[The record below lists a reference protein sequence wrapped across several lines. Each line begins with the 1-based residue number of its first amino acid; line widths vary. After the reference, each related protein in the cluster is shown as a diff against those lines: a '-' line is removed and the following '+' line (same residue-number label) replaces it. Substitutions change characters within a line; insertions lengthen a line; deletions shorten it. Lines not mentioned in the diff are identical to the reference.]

1 MKKQA
6 MKRIFLLM
14 GLAATLLLPV
24 TALQAQLAPPN
35 EMGVSMGH
43 LHLNVHDM
51 QANKSLFVTMGG
63 TALPM
68 FGAFEAIKF
77 PGVIVLLRQQD
88 PTGPSVGSVVNHV
101 GFIVPNVA
109 QSMAKWKAAGL
120 KTEDGRPGQGFV
132 MTPDGLRME
141 ILEDTAQTV
150 PIKMHH
156 IHFFVDQA
164 AIPEM
169 QAWYAKTFG
178 AIPGKRG
185 NFQGDDLPGVN
196 LTFAP
201 SMTPVAPTKGRV
213 LDHIGFEVVNLEA
226 FCKKLE
232 ASGIKLDRPYT
243 KNPNGLALAFI
254 TDPWGTSIELNE
266 GLDKL

>member
-1 MKKQA
+1 
-6 MKRIFLLM
+6 MKRRFLLL
-14 GLAATLLLPV
+14 GLAGALLMPLG
-24 TALQAQLAPPN
+24 ALRAQLAPPN
-35 EMGVSMGH
+35 EMGVSLGH
-43 LHLNVHDM
+43 LHLNVHDV
-51 QANKSLFVTMGG
+51 QANKSLFVSMGG
-63 TALPM
+63 TALPKL
-68 FGAFEAIKF
+68 ADFEVIKF
-77 PGVIVLLRQQD
+77 PGVLILLRQQD

-101 GFIVPNVA
+101 GFLVPNVA

-120 KTEDGRPGQGFV
+120 KTENGTSAQQGYV
-132 MTPDGLRME
+132 ITPEGLRIE
-141 ILEDTAQTV
+141 ILEDATMTV

-178 AIPGKRG
+178 AKPGKRG
-185 NFQGDDLPGVN
+185 NFEADDVPGVN

-201 SMTPVAPTKGRV
+201 SSTPVAPTKGRV

-254 TDPWGTSIELNE
+254 TDPWGTNIELNE

>member
-1 MKKQA
+1 
-6 MKRIFLLM
+6 MKRRMFLL
-14 GLAATLLLPV
+14 GLVAAVLLMPAS
-24 TALQAQLAPPN
+24 ALRAQLAPPN
-35 EMGVSMGH
+35 DAGVRMGH
-43 LHLNVHDM
+43 LHLNVHDVP
-51 QANKSLFVTMGG
+51 ANKNLFVTMGG
-63 TALPM
+63 TPVAKL
-68 FGAFEAIKF
+68 GDFEVIKF
-77 PGVIVLLRQQD
+77 PGVLILLRQQD

-101 GFIVPNVA
+101 GFMVPNVA
-109 QSMAKWKAAGL
+109 QSMAKWKAAGI

-132 MTPDGLRME
+132 ITPEGLRIE
-141 ILEDTAQTV
+141 ILEDMAQTV

-178 AIPGKRG
+178 AKPGKRG
-185 NFQGDDLPGVN
+185 DFQADDLPGVN

-243 KNPNGLALAFI
+243 KNPNGLALAFV
-254 TDPWGTSIELNE
+254 TDPWGTNIELNE

>member
-1 MKKQA
+1 
-6 MKRIFLLM
+6 MKRRFLL
-14 GLAATLLLPV
+14 LALAGTLLMPFGAV
-24 TALQAQLAPPN
+24 RAQLAPPN

-43 LHLNVHDM
+43 LHLNVHDV
-51 QANKSLFVTMGG
+51 QANKSLFVSMGG
-63 TALPM
+63 TALPEL
-68 FGAFEAIKF
+68 GDFEVIKF
-77 PGVIVLLRQQD
+77 PGVLVFLRQQG

-101 GFIVPNVA
+101 GFQVPNVA
-109 QSMAKWKAAGL
+109 QSMTKWKAAGL
-120 KTEDGRPGQGFV
+120 KTESGTNAQQGFV
-132 MTPDGLRME
+132 ITPDGLRIE
-141 ILEDTAQTV
+141 ILEDTTMTV

-156 IHFFVDQA
+156 VHFFVDQA
-164 AIPEM
+164 AISEM

-178 AIPGKRG
+178 AKPGKRA
-185 NFQGDDLPGVN
+185 NFEADDVPGVN

-201 SMTPVAPTKGRV
+201 SMTPVVPTKGRV

-232 ASGIKLDRPYT
+232 ASGVKLDRPYT

-254 TDPWGTSIELNE
+254 TDPWGTNIELNE